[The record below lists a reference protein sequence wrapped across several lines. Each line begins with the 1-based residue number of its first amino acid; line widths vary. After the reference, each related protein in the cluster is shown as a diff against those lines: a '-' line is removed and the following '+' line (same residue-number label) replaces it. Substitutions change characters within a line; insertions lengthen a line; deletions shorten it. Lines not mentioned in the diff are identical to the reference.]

1 MKDPFVGLADALDCV
16 RQAWS
21 ADGAAPSSARG
32 LDRARLVGALD
43 ALGALRRHVD
53 ALQADVAAEVAR
65 ESRKELGADSLAKQH
80 GFRSPE
86 LLIAATTGMTAGDAA
101 RLVRVGQ
108 AIEPGMSL
116 CGEEIPA
123 KHPYVAAAV
132 RAGLL
137 GVPAASAII
146 TMLDRVAIRADHAA
160 VEQAEHTL
168 VEQAAGLGLDLL
180 VKVIARAEAWL
191 DADGIE
197 PKERAARAE
206 RAVHVFERDG
216 MIHLTGVFDPESG
229 APVKAVLEGFVSAA
243 FRVARDA
250 HSESELPSVPQ
261 LQADAL
267 TTLAWHALGCTD
279 SDVPLDGATVVV
291 RTSLEDLAGG
301 SGVATIDG
309 IAQPVSI
316 SAVRRLAAGGGVIP
330 CVLGAGSEI
339 LDWGREKR
347 LFTRAQKLALAERD
361 GGCAFCALPPAFTRA
376 HHLRWWARDGG
387 PTDLDNGVLLCES
400 CHHRV
405 HDNGWDIRIE
415 GIGIGAKVWFIPPP
429 HVDPART
436 PRLGGRA
443 RYDFAA

>member
-1 MKDPFVGLADALDCV
+1 MNDPLAGLADALDHV
-16 RQAWS
+16 RRVWHGG
-21 ADGAAPSSARG
+21 GAAPSSARELG
-32 LDRARLVGALD
+32 RADVVRVTD

-53 ALQADVAAEVAR
+53 ALQADVAAELAR

-86 LLIAATTGMTAGDAA
+86 LLIAATTGMTPGEAA

-108 AIEPGMSL
+108 AIESGMSL

-123 KHPYVAAAV
+123 RHPHVAAAV
-132 RAGLL
+132 RAGRI

-146 TMLDRVAIRADHAA
+146 TMLDRVAIRADQAA
-160 VEQAEHTL
+160 VGQAEHTL
-168 VEQAAGLGLDLL
+168 VEQAVGLSLDLL

-191 DADGIE
+191 DPDGIE
-197 PKERAARAE
+197 PKERAARAD
-206 RAVHVFERDG
+206 RAVHLFEREG
-216 MIHLTGVFDPESG
+216 MIHLAGVFDAASG
-229 APVKAVLEGFVSAA
+229 APLKAVLEGFVSAA
-243 FRVARDA
+243 FRAARDTQ
-250 HSESELPSVPQ
+250 SESALPSVPQ

-267 TTLAWHALGCTD
+267 TTLAWHALGCAD

-291 RTSLEDLAGG
+291 RAALEDLTTGDG
-301 SGVATIDG
+301 IATIDG

-316 SAVRRLAAGGGVIP
+316 SALRRLAAGGGVIP
-330 CVLGAGSEI
+330 CVLGADSEI

-361 GGCAFCALPPAFTRA
+361 GGCAFCALPPALTRA
-376 HHLRWWARDGG
+376 HHLSWWARDGG
-387 PTDLDNGVLLCES
+387 SADLRNGVLLCES
-400 CHHRV
+400 CHHRI